1 MPGEVGTGPS
11 GRSPGSGRTLSASP
25 RLGGAGQ
32 AGCGLTSPVILLQ
45 GSAPILVAMVI
56 LLNIGVAILFINFFI

>member
-1 MPGEVGTGPS
+1 M
-11 GRSPGSGRTLSASP
+11 
-25 RLGGAGQ
+25 GQ
-32 AGCGLTSPVILLQ
+32 ARHGLTSLVLLPLQ

>member
-1 MPGEVGTGPS
+1 MSVPPSPLGTPNLAQEE
-11 GRSPGSGRTLSASP
+11 GSGLR
-25 RLGGAGQ
+25 
-32 AGCGLTSPVILLQ
+32 LTSPFLLRFQ